1 MTEQK
6 RRILIIEDN
15 RSVVELVAAR
25 LEHEGFEVLSAM
37 DGEEGLKRATEHG
50 PIDLI
55 LLDVELPKLDGFEVC
70 KRLKE
75 RPTTAKIPVIIMTGT
90 SRDQENLAD
99 RCLELGVHAWLTKP
113 LESKQW
119 LRCIRQA
126 LREGGTTDG

>member
-6 RRILIIEDN
+6 RRILIVEDDQ
-15 RSVVELVAAR
+15 SVVELVAAR

-55 LLDVELPKLDGFEVC
+55 LLDVKLPKLDGFGVC

-75 RPTTAKIPVIIMTGT
+75 RPTTTKIPVIIVTGT
-90 SRDQENLAD
+90 SRDQANLAD

-113 LESKQW
+113 LESKQL

-126 LREGGTTDG
+126 LKEVT